1 MKRTKEG
8 IRKVPSFFFFQ
19 GGKYH
24 SLVGKLTNI
33 HNYIADY
40 QCKI

>member
-19 GGKYH
+19 GGGKYH
-24 SLVGKLTNI
+24 PLVGKY
-33 HNYIADY
+33 YISDG
-40 QCKI
+40 

>member
-8 IRKVPSFFFFQ
+8 MRKVPSFFFFQ

-24 SLVGKLTNI
+24 SLVGKY
-33 HNYIADY
+33 YISDG
-40 QCKI
+40 